1 MLKLTRTNFE
11 KIKNALLRQQKEV
24 ENEIKSLEQDDPVN
38 SLGMAESSEPGTDS
52 WVADTHGRVMAV
64 KQNLKDLL
72 ERIKSSLLALK
83 SGKYGKCTNCGN
95 PIEPQRLEAMP
106 TATLCIACSK
116 KVATPQYC
124 MSG

>member
-24 ENEIKSLEQDDPVN
+24 EEEIKSLEQDDPVN

-64 KQNLKDLL
+64 KHSLKTLGD
-72 ERIKSSLLALK
+72 RIKSSLNALK
-83 SGKYGKCTNCGN
+83 KGSYGKCDNCGN
-95 PIEPQRLEAMP
+95 QIEPARLEAMP

-116 KVATPQYC
+116 KVKK
-124 MSG
+124 